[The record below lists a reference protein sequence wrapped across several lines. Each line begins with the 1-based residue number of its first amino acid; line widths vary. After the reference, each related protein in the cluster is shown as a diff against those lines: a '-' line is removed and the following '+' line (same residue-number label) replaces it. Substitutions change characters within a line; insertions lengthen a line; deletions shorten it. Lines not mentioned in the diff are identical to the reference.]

1 MPVEHSQSHKLIQ
14 TIGDAILAINPDAV
28 FSTSAS
34 TIDADVKDA
43 TITWLENTPEIS
55 NTEIQNKLDALR
67 SQALIDQENKEI
79 KKASGR
85 QKLKDLGLDDDEI
98 NALIGV

>member
-43 TITWLENTPEIS
+43 TITWLE
-55 NTEIQNKLDALR
+55 
-67 SQALIDQENKEI
+67 
-79 KKASGR
+79 
-85 QKLKDLGLDDDEI
+85 
-98 NALIGV
+98 